1 MASRGGRGGG
11 RANPDAAQ
19 AGYGGRGG
27 AGRGRGDG
35 GGRGRGYYQ
44 GDGGGDGGGRG
55 RGYYQ
60 GDGGGDGGGRGRG
73 YYQGDGGGDGGGR
86 GRGYYQGDGGGGRG
100 YYQGGGDGGGRGRG
114 YYQGEG
120 DDRGYYQ
127 GGGDGGGGG
136 RGRGYQGGGDGG
148 GRGRGRGYQ
157 GGGDG
162 GGRGR
167 GYEGPGDGGRG
178 RGGNDY
184 GGGRGG
190 NNYGGGRGGNN
201 YGGRGGR
208 GGGQNQPDPLAL
220 QVAGPPLSERYHTE
234 AAQLREKFQAMDI
247 SRAEPMFPGRPGFGR
262 NGQVC
267 LVRANH
273 FFVGLVDKGLHQ
285 YDVTMSPEPTMT
297 GVFRA
302 VMCTLVKD
310 HQSTTL
316 GGRLPAYDGRKSLYT
331 AGELPFKTKEFEV
344 TLARERKFKVT
355 IKHAT
360 LVSLQQ
366 LQMLMSGIPTDIP
379 AQALQVLDIV
389 LRDIVLNER
398 DDMGFVPVGRS
409 FFSRTIKDPIQL
421 GQGIEGWNGFYQSI
435 RPTQS
440 GLSLNIDMSSTAF
453 VGGGSLID
461 FIAEILNR
469 KVSAVVVY
477 GRSWLCISLQIKKAL
492 RGLRVEVT
500 HRGQM
505 RRKYRIAGLTKDS
518 ARELRFQLS
527 TGETKTVRDYFR
539 ETYKLQLRYDFLRC
553 LQVGTEQ
560 KPNYLPIEVCNIVPG
575 QRYQK
580 KLDDGQVSK
589 MMSIACQHPAGRE
602 TSIRKSVLEN
612 KYNSAKRANEFG
624 IEVDSNPTS
633 VQARVLPAPMLR
645 YHGTASCHPEN
656 GAWNMRG
663 KKVVNGAK
671 VGIWACVNFCN
682 ELTEDQVRIFCGK
695 LSVMSSTT
703 GVDLQNFN
711 GAKLKIFHARSD
723 QVEAKLREVRQQA
736 GNMKIDLV
744 LAILPNK
751 NGSLYGDIKR
761 ICETDIGLMS
771 QCCLLKN
778 VEKSSPQFLAN
789 VALKINAK
797 CGGRNSV
804 FSDIQVSLPVVWKKP
819 TIIFGADVTHP
830 SALDDTAP
838 SIASVVASQDWP
850 EVTKYHGDVH
860 AQGHR
865 VELIEGLE
873 GIVKKL
879 LLSFEKQSKQKP
891 QQLIFYRDGVS
902 EGQFRKVLEDEIPLI
917 EKAWKALYSQKPAI
931 TFIVVQ
937 KRHHTR
943 LFPSDGKY
951 QDNSGNVM
959 PGTVVDRQIC
969 HPTEFDFFL
978 CSHAGIK
985 GTSRPAHY
993 HVLRDD
999 NNFSADD
1006 LQSLTNNLCYT
1017 YASCTRSV
1025 STAPPAYYAH
1035 KLAFRAR
1042 FYLGQV
1048 PDMASEIS
1056 AGSAPPPLMLPEIK
1070 DELKS
1075 HMFYC

>member
-27 AGRGRGDG
+27 AGRGRV
-35 GGRGRGYYQ
+35 
-44 GDGGGDGGGRG
+44 
-55 RGYYQ
+55 
-60 GDGGGDGGGRGRG
+60 DGGGRGRG

-120 DDRGYYQ
+120 EDRGYYQ
-127 GGGDGGGGG
+127 GGGDGGGG

-157 GGGDG
+157 GGGGDG

-167 GYEGPGDGGRG
+167 GYEGAGDGGRG
-178 RGGNDY
+178 RGRGYQQGGNDY
-184 GGGRGG
+184 GGGLGG
-190 NNYGGGRGGNN
+190 SNYGGGRGGNN

-208 GGGQNQPDPLAL
+208 GRGQNQPDPLAL

-234 AAQLREKFQAMDI
+234 AAQLREKFQAMAI
-247 SRAEPMFPGRPGFGR
+247 SRAEPMFPGRPGFGSK
-262 NGQVC
+262 GQVC
-267 LVRANH
+267 VVRANH

-285 YDVTMSPEPTMT
+285 YDVAMSPEPTMT

-302 VMCTLVKD
+302 VMSTLVKE
-310 HQSTTL
+310 HQDTTL

-331 AGELPFKTKEFEV
+331 AGELPFTTKEFEV
-344 TLARERKFKVT
+344 TLPDKNPGPPGQRRERKFKVT

-409 FFSRTIKDPIQL
+409 FFSRTVEDPIQL

-461 FIAEILNR
+461 FIKEILNR
-469 KVSAVVVY
+469 RDLSRGIQNELDYVK
-477 GRSWLCISLQIKKAL
+477 IKKAL

-527 TGETKTVRDYFR
+527 TGESKTVRDYFR

-580 KLDDGQVSK
+580 KLDDSQVSK
-589 MMSIACQHPAGRE
+589 MMAIACQSPAGRE

-633 VQARVLPAPMLR
+633 VRARVLPAPKLR
-645 YHGTASCHPEN
+645 YHGTESCFPEN

-663 KKVVNGAK
+663 KKVINGAK

-682 ELTEDQVRIFCGK
+682 ELPEDEVRIFCHK
-695 LSVMSSTT
+695 LSEMSSTT
-703 GVDLQNFN
+703 GVNFN

-736 GNMKIDLV
+736 GNMKIDLL

-804 FSDIQVSLPVVWKKP
+804 FADLPVSLPVVWKKP

-873 GIVKKL
+873 GIVK
-879 LLSFEKQSKQKP
+879 
-891 QQLIFYRDGVS
+891 DGVS

-917 EKAWKALYSQKPAI
+917 EKAWKALYNEKPPI

-1070 DELKS
+1070 DGLKS